1 MPGTDWS
8 VDMLRNYTGSFPCPD
23 NFAEFWNAVKKEIDE
38 TSIDLQMEPVAH
50 PNPNANYY
58 HVTLTAPDSCKLHA
72 KYICPSREGTAVCT
86 LTFHDYPG
94 ASRGWHHLTRYIAI
108 DSAVLAPDCRGQ
120 GGYSENGTVGA
131 GPAAYGPMFN
141 GLEGEITE
149 MYLFHLFRDA
159 LLWAKA
165 AMMLSKTDP
174 EKLYVYGDGQ
184 GGSLAIAC
192 AAMYPQFKKCAAHYP
207 MLCDYKRVWDKDFDQ
222 NAYAGL
228 RFFFRWHD
236 PLHEREEEIFRKLS
250 YMDAV
255 NFAPMVKAKVL
266 VSTGLQDVVSP
277 PSAQFAL
284 YNKLDTEKKHMVY
297 PKHGHELNNFFENEL
312 LKFLIV

>member
-8 VDMLRNYTGSFPCPD
+8 MDMLRNYTGSFPCPE
-23 NFAEFWNAVKKEIDE
+23 NFAEFWYAVKKEIEE
-38 TSIDLQMEPVAH
+38 TPIDLQMEPVSH
-50 PNPNANYY
+50 LNPNADYY
-58 HVTLTAPDSCKLHA
+58 HITITAHDGCRLHA
-72 KYICPSREGTAVCT
+72 KYICPSRKGTAACT
-86 LTFHDYPG
+86 LAFHDYPG

-120 GGYSENGTVGA
+120 GGYSENGAVGA

-141 GLEGEITE
+141 GLEGGITE
-149 MYLFHLFRDA
+149 MYLFRLFRDA

-165 AMMLSKTDP
+165 ALMLSKTDGN
-174 EKLYVYGDGQ
+174 KLYVYGDGQ
-184 GGSLAIAC
+184 GGGLAIAC
-192 AAMYPQFKKCAAHYP
+192 AAMYPEFQKCAAHYP

-228 RFFFRWHD
+228 RYFFRWHD
-236 PLHEREEEIFRKLS
+236 PLHEREEEVFRKLS
-250 YMDAV
+250 YLDAV

-284 YNKLDTEKKHMVY
+284 FNRLDTEKKHMVY

>member
-1 MPGTDWS
+1 MPGTD
-8 VDMLRNYTGSFPCPD
+8 MPLELLRSYTGSFPVPED
-23 NFAEFWNAVKKEIDE
+23 FAEFWNAVKKEIDE
-38 TSIDLQMEPVAH
+38 TPIALELEPVAH

-58 HVTLTAPDSCKLHA
+58 HVTLTAADGCRLHG
-72 KYICPSREGTAVCT
+72 KYICPTARASAFT
-86 LTFHDYPG
+86 LSFHDYPA
-94 ASRGWHHLTRYIAI
+94 ASRGWLHLTRYIAI
-108 DSAVLAPDCRGQ
+108 GSAILAPDCRGQ
-120 GGYSENGTVGA
+120 GGYSENGPVGP

-141 GLEGEITE
+141 GLEGSIQD
-149 MYLFHLFRDA
+149 MYLFRLFQDA

-165 AMMLSKTDP
+165 AMTLSKTDQ
-174 EKLYVYGDGQ
+174 LYVYGDGQ
-184 GGSLAIAC
+184 GGGLAVAC
-192 AAMYPQFKKCAAHYP
+192 AAMYPRFKKCAAHYP

-236 PLHEREEEIFRKLS
+236 PLHQREEEIFRKLS

-255 NFAPMVKAKVL
+255 NFAPMVKARVL
-266 VSTGLQDVVSP
+266 MSTGLQDAVSP

-284 YNKLDTEKKHMVY
+284 FNKLETEKKHLIY

-312 LKFLIV
+312 LKFLI